1 MTKFILSKK
10 IDNEW
15 YTYGTYTE
23 KNIDTL
29 CDAYSE
35 CKRVAEDVHVTVAEE
50 TPDLIHCEKCARKY
64 FKDMDAYCPYRVGP
78 VHVGGYCEKAVAED
92 EV

>member
-29 CDAYSE
+29 CDAYSV
-35 CKRVAEDVHVTVAEE
+35 CKRVAEDVHVTVTDTE
-50 TPDLIHCEKCARKY
+50 PDQIHCEKCARKY
-64 FKDMDAYCPYRVGP
+64 FKDMDAYCPHRVGP
-78 VHVGGYCEKAVAED
+78 VHVGGYCEKGVLED

>member
-29 CDAYSE
+29 CDAYSV
-35 CKRVAEDVHVTVAEE
+35 CKRVAEDVHVTVTED
-50 TPDLIHCEKCARKY
+50 T
-64 FKDMDAYCPYRVGP
+64 GP
-78 VHVGGYCEKAVAED
+78 HPLR
-92 EV
+92 EVRPQGEH